1 MTVTKTGTAEHPWCV
16 KIDIVP
22 ELQKTTGITNSDSE
36 KLIDGYIKIAKKLCK
51 NGSVQPTSFL
61 SDGIVRC
68 CFSNEDEAVQFD
80 QVKNRAIEANSMVT

>member
-22 ELQKTTGITNSDSE
+22 ELQKTTGITISDSE

-51 NGSVQPTSFL
+51 NGSVSLDMAILAPVSFL
-61 SDGIVRC
+61 S
-68 CFSNEDEAVQFD
+68 
-80 QVKNRAIEANSMVT
+80 KTL